1 MKESL
6 RGLSGRDAWLGDK
19 ERRLL
24 KPASQGFWASP
35 LHCALLDRTKGLTG
49 CGLIKACQPLS
60 SACCRSTPISEESSG
75 DSRAP
80 PLWYL
85 FASVDLGS
93 PEFTEVFLTPP
104 LLWLLRPLITPG
116 FSQAPPRIPSC
127 KRNNK
132 PHLCPCSGGNM
143 TWCFWNSGTVTRT
156 LRFKFRF
163 RIQLILSTREGKRAK
178 TEGKYP
184 YGQSC
189 LYLFQNKLSW
199 IPEFTCCESVSGLW
213 HAPWCVKYTWWG
225 CCLQKWE
232 VILRDLGKR

>member
-1 MKESL
+1 MIGGQGKASTEAGIPGVLSISSTLCPLRQNQGAHWLRPDKGLPTPLLSLLQKHSHL
-6 RGLSGRDAWLGDK
+6 RGIFW
-19 ERRLL
+19 RLPSSPTL
-24 KPASQGFWASP
+24 VPFCKCGLRKSRVYRSFLDTSPTVTAEASNNP
-35 LHCALLDRTKGLTG
+35 RILTG
-49 CGLIKACQPLS
+49 P
-60 SACCRSTPISEESSG
+60 
-75 DSRAP
+75 
-80 PLWYL
+80 
-85 FASVDLGS
+85 
-93 PEFTEVFLTPP
+93 
-104 LLWLLRPLITPG
+104 
-116 FSQAPPRIPSC
+116 PPRIPSC